1 MSSAGLKRALATSPV
16 ASSKGG
22 SDTSLGLCPLP
33 AYPMLGVTMALG
45 IGQAVESE
53 QTAYR
58 LTSQLNALPVVQY
71 LGQAPV
77 VKASVCLAVQDD
89 RGGSEMTCR
98 YPVRYP
104 GTR

>member
-1 MSSAGLKRALATSPV
+1 
-16 ASSKGG
+16 
-22 SDTSLGLCPLP
+22 
-33 AYPMLGVTMALG
+33 MLGVTMALG

-89 RGGSEMTCR
+89 RGGSEMTC
-98 YPVRYP
+98 PVSGDPLSHARKAAIP
-104 GTR
+104 P

>member
-1 MSSAGLKRALATSPV
+1 
-16 ASSKGG
+16 
-22 SDTSLGLCPLP
+22 
-33 AYPMLGVTMALG
+33 MLGVTMAPG

-58 LTSQLNALPVVQY
+58 LTSQLNALPVFQY

-77 VKASVCLAVQDD
+77 VKASVFLAVQDD